1 MIDGFDSGLF
11 LGKDLSISFDGH
23 SIELSGDELK
33 SFIMSNMDQQFHTV
47 QGCVKISDF
56 ILFLFPIKET
66 IEAMLLVDL
75 QDILEKS
82 FEFEKMNIDVIISK
96 QVHIENEK
104 MNTFYVVDLNDGN
117 YSTIDFRDAGI
128 IQINEK
134 EPIPASMPF
143 TLYEAISS
151 SFSELPDVFES
162 FSKDS
167 FQL

>member
-1 MIDGFDSGLF
+1 MIDSFDSGLF

-23 SIELSGDELK
+23 SIELNGDELK
-33 SFIMSNMDQQFHTV
+33 SFIMSNMDQQFHMV
-47 QGCVKISDF
+47 QGHVKISDF

-66 IEAMLLVDL
+66 IEAMLLIDL

-82 FEFEKMNIDVIISK
+82 FEFEKMNMGVSISK
-96 QVHIENEK
+96 QVHIENDK

-117 YSTIDFRDAGI
+117 SSTIDFRDVGI
-128 IQINEK
+128 LKINEM
-134 EPIPASMPF
+134 ESMSVSMPF

-151 SFSELPDVFES
+151 SFSELPDVFEN

-167 FQL
+167 FQI